1 MSESAPPVHKLVLGS
16 RSSQLARIQAQS
28 IAQHLERLLPTLKVE
43 LRFMESPGDRDH
55 ATDLRESPPDFFTQ
69 DLDTAVRSG
78 ELDCAQ
84 HSAKDLP
91 EPIPDDLD
99 WCWLPWRADPRDVLV
114 LKPGLSVADLP
125 AAPRIGISS
134 ERRDAYCKERFPD
147 AAFLPVRGTIEQ
159 RLAQLDEDCF
169 DVLLIAAAALQ
180 RLNLESRITEWVST
194 DDLPVPEGQGVLAL
208 TFRAGDATGQAL
220 RSLFVKAT
228 RIVGAGVGRAGY
240 CTVEGV
246 AALRSAD
253 VCLYDA
259 LLDER
264 LLDELPAKASRIF
277 VGKRCGNASMKQT
290 EISALMLDEV
300 RRGKRVVRLKGG
312 DPGVFGRLSEEVD
325 ALAAHGLAVSVI
337 PGVSSLNVATTG
349 TGLLPTRRGVSRG
362 FCAITPMMEGG
373 KKGAIGADARTRLP
387 IVFFMVMHS
396 VDDVVQELVS
406 DGWSGDTPAAAVFSA
421 GTPFEQIVEGLLV
434 NIAERIAAYKSAA
447 REGGDP
453 TLSARDA
460 AMRDP
465 CLLIVGE
472 TAAYR
477 YPKHGALGGV
487 RVLLT
492 ASGALQSASDRGVCD
507 FGGQAVVL
515 PLISLNAVVDM
526 VSALKDVTNVDWVVL
541 TSPSAVRFFIEGL
554 HSSGIDLRRLPRV
567 MCCGAGTGSALRTYG
582 ILSDLEPRQDFG
594 VRGLLDAVRAELSAP
609 TRILRLRSEKAA
621 PVLTDTL
628 REWGHAV
635 QDEVI
640 YTNAIRHH
648 ERCPAFDSVFFASAS
663 AVDAF
668 VTQWGAAPLDE
679 ATVLAI
685 GEPTA
690 KALRARGRE
699 PDVIPE
705 RATVDDSISALA
717 TYYVRTK
724 L

>member
-1 MSESAPPVHKLVLGS
+1 MSDSALPVQKLVLGS
-16 RSSQLARIQAQS
+16 RSSQLARVQAQS
-28 IAQHLERLLPTLKVE
+28 IAKHLEELLPSLKVE
-43 LRFMESPGDRDH
+43 LRFMGSPGDRDH

-69 DLDTAVRSG
+69 DLDAAVRSG

-91 EPIPDDLD
+91 DPMPDDLD

-114 LKPGLSVADLP
+114 LKPGLRIADLP

-134 ERRDAYCKERFPD
+134 ERRDAYGKERFPD

-159 RLAQLDEDCF
+159 RLAQLDDDRF
-169 DVLLIAAAALQ
+169 DVLVIAAAALQ

-194 DDLPVPEGQGVLAL
+194 DELPVPEGQGVLAL

-246 AALRSAD
+246 DALRAAD

-259 LLDER
+259 LLDES
-264 LLDELPAKASRIF
+264 LLDEMPKGARRVF
-277 VGKRCGNASMKQT
+277 VGKRCGNASMKQA

-325 ALAAHGLAVSVI
+325 ALAAHDLAVSVI

-373 KKGAIGADARTRLP
+373 KKGSINADTRTRLP

-396 VDDVVQELVS
+396 VDDVVLELLS
-406 DGWSGDTPAAAVFSA
+406 DGWSEDIPAAAVFSA
-421 GTPFEQIVEGLLV
+421 GTPFEQIVDGVLS
-434 NIAERIAAYKSAA
+434 NIAERIASYKASARA
-447 REGGDP
+447 AADP
-453 TLSARDA
+453 ALSARDA

-465 CLLIVGE
+465 GFLMVGE

-477 YPKHGALGGV
+477 YPVHGALGGV

-492 ASGALQSASDRGVCD
+492 GSGALQRASERAVCD

-515 PLISLNAVVDM
+515 PLITLNAVADM
-526 VSALKDVTNVDWVVL
+526 GAALKDVANVDWIVL

-554 HSSGIDLRRLPRV
+554 RSVGLDVRGLPRI
-567 MCCGAGTGSALRTYG
+567 MCCGAGTSAVLRTHG
-582 ILSDLEPRQDFG
+582 IHPDLEPTQDFG
-594 VRGLLDAVRAELSAP
+594 ARGLLDAVRAELSAP
-609 TRILRLRSEKAA
+609 TRLLRLRSEKAT

-628 REWGHAV
+628 RELGHEV
-635 QDEVI
+635 HDEVI
-640 YTNAIRHH
+640 YTNAVRHH
-648 ERCPAFDSVFFASAS
+648 ERCPAFDAVYFASAS

-668 VTQWGAAPLDE
+668 VSQWGAAPLKQ

-685 GEPTA
+685 GEPTE
-690 KALRARGRE
+690 KALRAHGRE
-699 PDVIPE
+699 SDVIPAQ
-705 RATVDDSISALA
+705 ATVDDSISALA
-717 TYYVRTK
+717 TQDVRTK
-724 L
+724 

>member
-28 IAQHLERLLPTLKVE
+28 IAQHLEQLLPSLKVE

-69 DLDTAVRSG
+69 DLDEAVRSG

-91 EPIPDDLD
+91 DPVPDDLD

-114 LKPGLSVADLP
+114 LKPGLRIADLP

-159 RLAQLDEDCF
+159 RLAQLDDDCF
-169 DVLLIAAAALQ
+169 DVLVIAAAALQ

-194 DDLPVPEGQGVLAL
+194 DELPVPEGQGVLAL
-208 TFRAGDATGQAL
+208 TFREGDATGQAL

-264 LLDELPAKASRIF
+264 LLDELPPEAGRIF
-277 VGKRCGNASMKQT
+277 VGKRCGNASMKQV

-373 KKGAIGADARTRLP
+373 KEGPVDADTRTRLP

-396 VDDVVQELVS
+396 VDNVVEELLS
-406 DGWSGDTPAAAVFSA
+406 DGWAEDTPAAAVFSA
-421 GTPFEQIVEGLLV
+421 GTPFEQIVGGDLST
-434 NIAERIAAYKSAA
+434 IAERIASYKSTSRAS
-447 REGGDP
+447 GDP
-453 TLSARDA
+453 ALSPRDA

-465 CLLIVGE
+465 GLLVVGE

-477 YPKHGALGGV
+477 YPVHGALGGV

-492 ASGALQSASDRGVCD
+492 GSGALQSASERAVCD
-507 FGGQAVVL
+507 YGGQAVVL
-515 PLISLNAVVDM
+515 PLIALNAVADM
-526 VSALKDVTNVDWVVL
+526 DSALKDVTNVDWVVL

-554 HSSGIDLRRLPRV
+554 RSVDVDVRRLPRV
-567 MCCGAGTGSALRTYG
+567 MCCGAGTAAALRVHG
-582 ILSDLEPRQDFG
+582 IHPDLEPTQDFG
-594 VRGLLDAVRAELSAP
+594 ARGLLAAVRAELSTP
-609 TRILRLRSEKAA
+609 TRILRLRSEKAN

-628 REWGHAV
+628 RELGHEV
-635 QDEVI
+635 QDQVI
-640 YTNAIRHH
+640 YTNAVRHH
-648 ERCPAFDSVFFASAS
+648 ERCPAFDAVYFASAS

-668 VTQWGAAPLDE
+668 VSQWGAAPLNE

-690 KALRARGRE
+690 EALRAHGRE
-699 PDVIPE
+699 PDVIPAQ
-705 RATVDDSISALA
+705 ATVDDSISALA
-717 TYYVRTK
+717 THYVRTK